1 MAIKNN
7 DDVAHLLQAVD
18 APATPYREF
27 DGNADHMSAP
37 LIDAVFGSSPPDS
50 AEDSPAPIGAT
61 RDVDLMADVFGGPA
75 QASPRPVLPR
85 EDTPQPA
92 SAPLAMAPTVP
103 RRSLEDIRR
112 IIVRPAEETISSSPT
127 EGLNGL
133 FDRLAS

>member
-50 AEDSPAPIGAT
+50 ADDSPAPIGAT

-75 QASPRPVLPR
+75 QANPPPVLLR
-85 EDTPQPA
+85 ENTPQPA
-92 SAPLAMAPTVP
+92 SAPLVMAPTAP

>member
-37 LIDAVFGSSPPDS
+37 LIDAVFGSSPPDH
-50 AEDSPAPIGAT
+50 AEDSSVPIGAT

-75 QASPRPVLPR
+75 QASPRAGLPR
-85 EDTPQPA
+85 EDAVQPLGTPP
-92 SAPLAMAPTVP
+92 PMAAAVP